1 MYTTNKNVKGA
12 IYVESEEDFWNQV
25 RSKYI
30 QDGDST
36 VCFIPKDIKVVS
48 KEKFRQALKKATAV
62 LKENKAELV
71 FLGADVTRYTKPIAQ
86 DIVLA
91 NCFYTCGYVTTAKVI
106 SSFKRRFYGS
116 KSCTEDNLCFNVKTA
131 VFRKN
136 ILYHHHSKVQKSI
149 TFEQVYNRNIAHIS

>member
-12 IYVESEEDFWNQV
+12 IFVDSEEEFWNLS
-25 RSKYI
+25 RELYTNN
-30 QDGDST
+30 GDSI
-36 VCFIPKDIKVVS
+36 VCFIPDGVKIVS
-48 KEKFRQALKKATAV
+48 REKFQQGLRKAKNV

-71 FLGADVTRYTKPIAQ
+71 FLGADVVRYTKPLVQ

-91 NCFYTCGYVTTAKVI
+91 NCFYTCGYITTTKVI

-116 KSCTEDNLCFNVKTA
+116 KSCTEDNLCFHVKTA

-136 ILYHHHSKVQKSI
+136 IFYHEGNLEQRRI
-149 TFEQVYNRNIAHIS
+149 TFEQVYNRKIAHIS